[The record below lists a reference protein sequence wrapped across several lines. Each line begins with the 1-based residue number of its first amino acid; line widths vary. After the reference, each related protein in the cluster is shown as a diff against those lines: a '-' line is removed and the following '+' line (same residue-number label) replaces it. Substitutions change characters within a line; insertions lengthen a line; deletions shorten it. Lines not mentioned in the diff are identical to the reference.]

1 MITVRQLTRLS
12 LAGLRLLLV
21 FTVVLGLAYPLAM
34 VGLARLVPGRADGSL
49 ISSAGADGQV
59 IGSRLIGQPF
69 TGDGWFLPRPSV
81 AGDGYDPMA
90 SGASNLGPNNADLAA
105 TIHDRIAQVA
115 AREGVDVAAV
125 PPDAVTASASGL
137 DPDISPQYARLQV
150 ARVARA
156 RDLPVADVT
165 ALVEQHVRG
174 RQLGFIGE
182 PRVNV
187 LELNLALDALR
198 PAAG

>member
-1 MITVRQLTRLS
+1 MITVRQLARLS

-115 AREGVDVAAV
+115 AREGVDIAAV

-156 RDLPVADVT
+156 RDLPVADVA

>member
-1 MITVRQLTRLS
+1 MITVRQLARLS

-105 TIHDRIAQVA
+105 TIHERIAQVA

-156 RDLPVADVT
+156 RDLPVADVA

>member
-1 MITVRQLTRLS
+1 MITVRQLARLS

-105 TIHDRIAQVA
+105 TIHDHIAQVA

-156 RDLPVADVT
+156 RDLPVADVA

>member
-125 PPDAVTASASGL
+125 PPDAVTDSASGL

-156 RDLPVADVT
+156 RDLPVADVA

>member
-1 MITVRQLTRLS
+1 MITVRQLARLS

-156 RDLPVADVT
+156 RDLPVADVA

>member
-1 MITVRQLTRLS
+1 MITVRQLARLS

-69 TGDGWFLPRPSV
+69 T
-81 AGDGYDPMA
+81 GDGYDPMA

-156 RDLPVADVT
+156 RDLPVADVA

>member
-156 RDLPVADVT
+156 RDLPVADVA

>member
-1 MITVRQLTRLS
+1 MITVRQLARLS

-156 RDLPVADVT
+156 RDLPVADVA
-165 ALVEQHVRG
+165 ALVEEHVRG